1 MTKMKLQVKE
11 LEEKNKTLNSKSDC
25 INDEL
30 KSNEQKMNATQ
41 YNLNSM
47 RKSLT
52 DKEKVIN
59 IVKDKLTKLESFATE
74 KDSIDK
80 KFMEFH
86 KQNDNLKREIE

>member
-25 INDEL
+25 LHDEL

-52 DKEKVIN
+52 DKEKEIN
-59 IVKDKLTKLESFATE
+59 IVKDKLTKMESFEIE

-80 KFMEFH
+80 KFIEFH